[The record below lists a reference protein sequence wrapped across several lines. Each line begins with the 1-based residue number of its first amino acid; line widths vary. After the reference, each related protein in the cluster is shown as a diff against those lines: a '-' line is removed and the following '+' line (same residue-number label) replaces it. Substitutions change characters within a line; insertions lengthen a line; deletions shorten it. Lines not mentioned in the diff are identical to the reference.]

1 MPHEHLAD
9 LDGLRSHLLQRD
21 AANVE
26 RPTLQ
31 TLPFVESAGKRGQH
45 KEKLV
50 GQIVQVP
57 DLELPV
63 LLAHQALRVQESLQI
78 LGPKGHRY
86 RVSIYLM

>member
-1 MPHEHLAD
+1 M
-9 LDGLRSHLLQRD
+9 
-21 AANVE
+21 E

-78 LGPKGHRY
+78 LGPKGHRQLSLS
-86 RVSIYLM
+86 VILFSWGDILNCFESVL